1 MRHRFGTRRPLK
13 GRLIVFLLLVVA
25 LIALFNHTLYPVMQ
39 SEAENEAKGKAI
51 SVIDNIVLHEI
62 SSNSVTYESLIHVE
76 RDSAGKVLSITTDVV
91 KMNLLKTKIMT
102 EVQNAF
108 NSNTASAVKVPLG
121 TLLGGS
127 IFYGR
132 GPDVTLNITLSGNV
146 DAEFKSS
153 FTSAGINQT
162 RHQIYLNVGTNV
174 YSFLPG
180 ISAATKVNTDVLVAE
195 TVIVGTVPNTVLTF
209 DK

>member
-1 MRHRFGTRRPLK
+1 MRHRFRTHRPAK
-13 GRLIVFLLLVVA
+13 GRIIVCLLLFVA
-25 LIALFNHTLYPVMQ
+25 LVALFNHTIYPVMQ
-39 SEAENEAKGKAI
+39 SAAENEAKVKAI
-51 SVIDNIVLHEI
+51 NVIDNIVLHEI
-62 SSNSVTYESLIHVE
+62 SANSVTYESLIHVE
-76 RDSAGKVLSITTDVV
+76 RSSTGQVLSITTDVV
-91 KMNLLKTKIMT
+91 KMNLLKTKIMS
-102 EVQNAF
+102 EVQKVLND
-108 NSNTASAVKVPLG
+108 STESAVQVPLG

-127 IFYGR
+127 IFYGH
-132 GPDVTLNITLSGNV
+132 GPNVTLNITLSGNV

-195 TVIVGTVPNTVLTF
+195 TVIVGTVPNTVLNF
-209 DK
+209 DR

>member
-25 LIALFNHTLYPVMQ
+25 LVALFNHTLYPVMQ
-39 SEAENEAKGKAI
+39 SEAENEAKVKAI
-51 SVIDNIVLHEI
+51 SVIDNVVLHEI

-76 RDSAGKVLSITTDVV
+76 RDSAGKVLSITTDIV
-91 KMNLLKTKIMT
+91 KMNLLKTKIMA

-108 NSNTASAVKVPLG
+108 NSDAASDVKVPLG

-132 GPDVTLNITLSGNV
+132 GPNVTLNITLSGNV

-153 FTSAGINQT
+153 LTSAGINQT

-195 TVIVGTVPNTVLTF
+195 TVIVGTVPNTVLNF

>member
-13 GRLIVFLLLVVA
+13 GRLIVFLLLLVA
-25 LIALFNHTLYPVMQ
+25 LVALFNHTLYPVMQ
-39 SEAENEAKGKAI
+39 SEAENEAKVKAI

-62 SSNSVTYESLIHVE
+62 STNSVTYESLIHVE

-108 NSNTASAVKVPLG
+108 NNDAASAVKVPLG

-146 DAEFKSS
+146 AAEFKSS
-153 FTSAGINQT
+153 LTSAGINQT

-195 TVIVGTVPNTVLTF
+195 TVIVGTVPNTVLNF

>member
-25 LIALFNHTLYPVMQ
+25 LVALFNHTLYPVMQ
-39 SEAENEAKGKAI
+39 SEAENEAKVKAI

-76 RDSAGKVLSITTDVV
+76 RDSAGKVLSITTDIV
-91 KMNLLKTKIMT
+91 KMNLLKTKIMA

-108 NSNTASAVKVPLG
+108 NSDAASDVKVPLG

-132 GPDVTLNITLSGNV
+132 GPNVTLNITLSGNV

-153 FTSAGINQT
+153 LTSAGINQT

-195 TVIVGTVPNTVLTF
+195 TVIVGTVPNTVLNF